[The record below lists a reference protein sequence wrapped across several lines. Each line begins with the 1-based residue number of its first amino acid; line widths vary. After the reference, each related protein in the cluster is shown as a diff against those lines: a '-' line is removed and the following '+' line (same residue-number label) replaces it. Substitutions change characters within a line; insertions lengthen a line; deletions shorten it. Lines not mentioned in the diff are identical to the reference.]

1 MLVQQTDVGLGPQ
14 RDVILVPALL
24 APAVPLLLL
33 GYHLPPHLQQLLQL
47 EGRRSR
53 RSERPRGG
61 RAARSPPRAAP
72 LPHYHL
78 LLALLDGHVG
88 HVVVII
94 LPGQVGRVRRL
105 LALPLWGDRR

>member
-1 MLVQQTDVGLGPQ
+1 MLVQQTDVGLGTQ
-14 RDVILVPALL
+14 RDVILIPALL

-33 GYHLPPHLQQLLQL
+33 RYHLPSHLQQLLQL

-53 RSERPRGG
+53 RSERLGGG

-94 LPGQVGRVRRL
+94 LSGKVGRVRRL
-105 LALPLWGDRR
+105 LALPLLGDTR